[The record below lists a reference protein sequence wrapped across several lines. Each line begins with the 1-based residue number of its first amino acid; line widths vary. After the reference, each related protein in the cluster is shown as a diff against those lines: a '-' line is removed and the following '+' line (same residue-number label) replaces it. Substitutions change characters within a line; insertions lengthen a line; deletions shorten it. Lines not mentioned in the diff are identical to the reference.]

1 MKPAKKKLI
10 ILLSVII
17 PLVVAMLFG
26 VSIDTEIDFSILPH
40 IYAGI
45 NSLTFIFLLLAL
57 WMIKSG
63 NKKRHQQFIF
73 VSIILSV
80 LFLVLYIIY
89 HITTD
94 STPFGGEGLIRY
106 IYFFILISHI
116 ILSIVVIPLVLI
128 ALAWASEEMF
138 VKHKKVA
145 RIAMPIWLYVAL
157 SGVIVYLMISPYYS

>member
-1 MKPAKKKLI
+1 VKPAKKKLI

>member
-138 VKHKKVA
+138 VKHKKIA

>member
-1 MKPAKKKLI
+1 
-10 ILLSVII
+10 
-17 PLVVAMLFG
+17 MLFG

-45 NSLTFIFLLLAL
+45 NSLTFIFLILAL
-57 WMIKSG
+57 WSIKSG
-63 NKKRHQQFIF
+63 NKKRHQQFII

-80 LFLVLYIIY
+80 FFLVLYIIY

-106 IYFFILISHI
+106 IYIFILISHI

-138 VKHKKVA
+138 VKHKKIA